1 MMKTLLITGVHG
13 VLGRAVAQQA
23 AAAGW
28 RVIGMDQ
35 KPASRPLDDVEYVQA
50 DIRNPL
56 LSQMLKAEGVDAIFH
71 AAFRWRTRLRPDI
84 FENNVVGAMK
94 LLEAA
99 AEAGVQQVVVRS
111 SAFVYG
117 AHPLHPPL
125 IPEDAP
131 FRGPS
136 SYGYIRDLRDI
147 ETFLKGLGQ
156 QRPEM
161 TITVLRFANLL
172 GRGYASPLA
181 RHLSLPLV
189 PVVLGANPL
198 LSVLHVDDGARAV
211 LQALE
216 AAEGGAYNVAAQPP
230 LPLLSIIEQVG
241 RQALP
246 LPESVLHAGLDW
258 AAILSKTQLLHP
270 PLPWDY
276 LRHSWALSTRAIRD
290 AWGFTPAY
298 DAEAVLREF
307 ARDLP
312 ASPDMP
318 SSLHRAITTARNAL
332 RAFTSSPS

>member
-1 MMKTLLITGVHG
+1 MKTLLITGVHG
-13 VLGRAVAQQA
+13 VLGRAAARQAVAS
-23 AAAGW
+23 GW
-28 RVIGMDQ
+28 RVIGVDQ
-35 KPASRPLDDVEYVQA
+35 KPAARPLADVECVQA

-56 LSQMLKAEGVDAIFH
+56 LSRLLKAEGVDAIFH
-71 AAFRWRTRLRPDI
+71 GAFRWRIRLRPDI
-84 FENNVVGAMK
+84 FENNVVGAVK

-99 AEAGVQQVVVRS
+99 AEAGVQRIIMPS

-125 IPEDAP
+125 IPEGAP

-147 ETFLKGLGQ
+147 ETFLKGFRQ
-156 QRPEM
+156 QHPEM

-198 LSVLHVDDGARAV
+198 ISALHVDDGARAV
-211 LQALE
+211 IQALE
-216 AAEGGAYNVAAQPP
+216 AGRGGVYNVAAQPP
-230 LPLLSIIEQVG
+230 LPLLTIIEQVG

-246 LPESVLHAGLDW
+246 LPESVLHAGLEW
-258 AAILSKTQLLHP
+258 AATLSKKQIIRP

-307 ARDLP
+307 AREQP
-312 ASPDMP
+312 AAPDILTP
-318 SSLHRAITTARNAL
+318 LHRAIAAGKNAL